1 MTTIKAQI
9 KQLKKAIKKGDENP
23 FIYKEDELIFMK
35 KKLREIV
42 ALNQRLTKEQ
52 KSGFGV

>member
-52 KSGFGV
+52 KNGFGV